1 MALSNLR
8 RIACLLAG
16 AALLAGCAATAAPP
30 AAVGSSAPAAA
41 SQNLGVTRYAVGQ
54 RPQIPELAGT
64 TLDGSSLN
72 VTSLRGH
79 VVVLNAWASYCEPC
93 RTESPALARVAQ
105 QTAALDARFV
115 GIDEQDRAEPARAF
129 AASAGATYPELVDAD
144 GALLGSLRLVPPS
157 AVPSTLVLDRSGR
170 VAARVIGAVDAATLD
185 SLVRALAAE
194 QAPSAAS

>member
-1 MALSNLR
+1 VALSNLR
-8 RIACLLAG
+8 RIARLLAG

-64 TLDGSSLN
+64 TLDGSSLK

-105 QTAALDARFV
+105 QTAALDVRFV

>member
-30 AAVGSSAPAAA
+30 AAVGSSVPATA

-64 TLDGSSLN
+64 TLDGSSLK

-105 QTAALDARFV
+105 QTAALDVRFV

>member
-105 QTAALDARFV
+105 QTAALDVRFV

>member
-1 MALSNLR
+1 VALSNLR

-64 TLDGSSLN
+64 TLDGSSLK

-105 QTAALDARFV
+105 QTAALDVRFV

>member
-30 AAVGSSAPAAA
+30 AAVGSSAPATA

-93 RTESPALARVAQ
+93 RTESPALARVAK
-105 QTAALDARFV
+105 QTAALGVSFV
-115 GIDEQDRAEPARAF
+115 GIDEQDRADPARAF

>member
-1 MALSNLR
+1 VALSNLR

-105 QTAALDARFV
+105 QTAALDVRFV

>member
-1 MALSNLR
+1 VALSNLR
-8 RIACLLAG
+8 RIARLLAG

-64 TLDGSSLN
+64 TLDGSSLY

-105 QTAALDARFV
+105 QTAALDVRFV

>member
-1 MALSNLR
+1 MAPSNLR
-8 RIACLLAG
+8 RTAAALTG
-16 AALLAGCAATAAPP
+16 AALMAGCAATAAPP

-64 TLDGSSLN
+64 TLDGTSLE
-72 VTSLRGH
+72 VKSLRGQ

-93 RTESPALARVAQ
+93 RTESPALARVAK
-105 QTAALDARFV
+105 QTAALGVRFV
-115 GIDEQDRAEPARAF
+115 GLDEQDRADPARAF

-157 AVPSTLVLDRSGR
+157 AVPSTLVLDRAGR
-170 VAARVIGAVDAATLD
+170 VAARVIGAVDGTTLD
-185 SLVRALAAE
+185 ALVRALAAE
-194 QAPSAAS
+194 QVPSALS

>member
-1 MALSNLR
+1 M
-8 RIACLLAG
+8 
-16 AALLAGCAATAAPP
+16 
-30 AAVGSSAPAAA
+30 
-41 SQNLGVTRYAVGQ
+41 
-54 RPQIPELAGT
+54 
-64 TLDGSSLN
+64 
-72 VTSLRGH
+72 TSLRGH

-105 QTAALDARFV
+105 QTAALDVRFV

>member
-93 RTESPALARVAQ
+93 RTESPALARVAK
-105 QTAALDARFV
+105 QTAALGVRFV
-115 GIDEQDRAEPARAF
+115 GLDEQDRADPARAF

-157 AVPSTLVLDRSGR
+157 AVPSTLVLDRAGR
-170 VAARVIGAVDAATLD
+170 VAARVIGAVDGTTLD
-185 SLVRALAAE
+185 ALVRALVAE
-194 QAPSAAS
+194 QAPSAVS

>member
-8 RIACLLAG
+8 RIARLLAG

-30 AAVGSSAPAAA
+30 AAVGSSAPATA

-105 QTAALDARFV
+105 QTAALDVRFV
-115 GIDEQDRAEPARAF
+115 GIVEQDRAEPARAF